1 MRFTR
6 FLAAVSAASLAALS
20 VGPAAAQV
28 DDKLPVPKQG
38 VGKRPTTPP
47 PVQGRNPAVTHLMQL
62 FKLSEAEAR
71 ERIDIQNLVTDLAD
85 NSSLTGEAGYSD
97 IWIEHEPVFKVVI
110 GFTDRDE
117 RAAFV
122 QGLDPKL
129 RRHVQVRNVK
139 YTRAQTE
146 ATVNQLVALLGGA
159 KLDFDTSYKPQNGK
173 FVVTV
178 ADNSAAQ
185 KARDLIPPALRGD
198 VEVRVGRTMQTEQS
212 TAPTGVL
219 ANDYA
224 EGGMTIHHSFPDRTE
239 GQPWCTVGYSI
250 TYGSGKRGIVTAGHC
265 EPPLHLYINDHY
277 IRLGDPLVSRATT
290 WSGIYDYAL
299 YDIGTALADPWIR
312 FKDYNAIPEFPDS
325 GWFSVSNWVSR
336 ANQKVGY
343 TACKSGYA
351 TGITCGLIASTY
363 AGSTGKAGYVE
374 VDRSNQE
381 RLSAPGDS
389 GGPWFYHPG
398 SATSILALG
407 VHSSGIKGGCSGL
420 ACRSWYMPIDLIDDH
435 NSTVRIA
442 TR

>member
-1 MRFTR
+1 MRYPVLLT
-6 FLAAVSAASLAALS
+6 AVSLAALCL
-20 VGPAAAQV
+20 GPAAAQV
-28 DDKLPVPKQG
+28 GKELPIPPREI
-38 VGKRPTTPP
+38 GKRPTTPP
-47 PVQGRNPAVTHLMQL
+47 AVEGRNPAVTHLMQL
-62 FKLSEAEAR
+62 FRLSEAEAR
-71 ERIDIQNLVTDLAD
+71 ERIDVQNLVVALAD
-85 NSSLTGEAGYSD
+85 SASLTGDAAYSD

-139 YTRAQTE
+139 RTRAQAE
-146 ATVNQLVALLGGA
+146 AAVDQLVSLLGGA
-159 KLDFDTSYKPQNGK
+159 TLDFDTSYKPQNGK

-178 ADNSAAQ
+178 ADNGAAQ
-185 KARDLIPPALRGD
+185 KARDLVPAALRGD
-198 VEVRVGRTMQTEQS
+198 VEVRVGRTMRTEQG

-219 ANDYA
+219 AGDYA

-239 GQPWCTVGYSI
+239 GQPWCTVGYSV
-250 TYGSGKRGIVTAGHC
+250 TYGTGKRGIITAGHC
-265 EPPLHLYINDHY
+265 GPPLHLYINDHY
-277 IRLGDPLVSRATT
+277 IALGSPVVPLTT
-290 WSGIYDYAL
+290 SWSGLYDYGIYD
-299 YDIGTALADPWIR
+299 IGAATADPWIR

-325 GWFSVSNWVSR
+325 GYFSVSNYVSR
-336 ANQKVGY
+336 INQKVGY
-343 TACKSGYA
+343 TACKSGFT

-398 SATSILALG
+398 SASSILALG
-407 VHSSGIKGGCSGL
+407 VHSSGIAGGCARL
-420 ACRSWYMPIDLIDDH
+420 TCRAWYMPIDRMDDH
-435 NSTVRIA
+435 NSTVRLA
-442 TR
+442 TL